1 MMGHGGLRGL
11 MALHVCVFHY
21 LFGLSRWSPL
31 HLNTQGNAHMPFF
44 FLLSGFSL
52 AAIYGADVMGQQHAS
67 TTITTTTTTT
77 TTNNNNNNSS
87 GDCSSGNSGT
97 TTTIASATSTSTCTT
112 STKAKATSLASF
124 YRNRAAR
131 VLPLFYLAHLCAAP
145 LTLVGFGVPPK
156 HFRESVLRNLFATT
170 TWVSE

>member
-21 LFGLSRWSPL
+21 LFGLSPWSPL

-52 AAIYGADVMGQQHAS
+52 AAIYGADVMGQQQQHTS
-67 TTITTTTTTT
+67 TSTSTS
-77 TTNNNNNNSS
+77 TNKRNS
-87 GDCSSGNSGT
+87 DYSSGNGGT
-97 TTTIASATSTSTCTT
+97 TTTIASATSTSTPSTT

-156 HFRESVLRNLFATT
+156 HFRESALRNLFATT

>member
-21 LFGLSRWSPL
+21 LFGLSPWSPL
-31 HLNTQGNAHMPFF
+31 HLNTQGNAHLPFF

-52 AAIYGADVMGQQHAS
+52 AAIYGADVMGQQQQQQHTS
-67 TTITTTTTTT
+67 TSTSTS
-77 TTNNNNNNSS
+77 TNKRNS
-87 GDCSSGNSGT
+87 DYSSGNGGT
-97 TTTIASATSTSTCTT
+97 TTTIASATSTSTPSMT

-156 HFRESVLRNLFATT
+156 HSRVRPAQPLRDDHLG
-170 TWVSE
+170 E

>member
-1 MMGHGGLRGL
+1 MVGHGGLRGL

-21 LFGLSRWSPL
+21 LFGLSPWSPL

-52 AAIYGADVMGQQHAS
+52 AAIYGADVMGQQQQQQHTSSS
-67 TTITTTTTTT
+67 TSTSTS
-77 TTNNNNNNSS
+77 TNKRNS
-87 GDCSSGNSGT
+87 DYSSGNGGT
-97 TTTIASATSTSTCTT
+97 TTTIASATSTSTPSTT

-156 HFRESVLRNLFATT
+156 HFRESALRNLFATS

>member
-1 MMGHGGLRGL
+1 MVGHGGLRGL

-21 LFGLSRWSPL
+21 LFGLSPWSPL

-52 AAIYGADVMGQQHAS
+52 AAIYGADVMGQQQQQQHTS
-67 TTITTTTTTT
+67 TSTSTS
-77 TTNNNNNNSS
+77 TNKRNS
-87 GDCSSGNSGT
+87 DYSSGNGGT
-97 TTTIASATSTSTCTT
+97 TTTIASATSTSTPSTT

-156 HFRESVLRNLFATT
+156 HFRESALRNLFATS

>member
-1 MMGHGGLRGL
+1 MVGHGGLRGL

-21 LFGLSRWSPL
+21 LFGLSPWSPL

-52 AAIYGADVMGQQHAS
+52 AAIYGADVMGQQQQQQHTS
-67 TTITTTTTTT
+67 TSTSTS
-77 TTNNNNNNSS
+77 TNKRNS
-87 GDCSSGNSGT
+87 DYSSGNGGT
-97 TTTIASATSTSTCTT
+97 TTTIASATSTSTPSTT

>member
-67 TTITTTTTTT
+67 TTITTTTT
-77 TTNNNNNNSS
+77 NNNNSS
-87 GDCSSGNSGT
+87 KLPSNIFLDFRSTRGPPSGLFLRRTGARSTGT
-97 TTTIASATSTSTCTT
+97 F
-112 STKAKATSLASF
+112 SLEIQLHRTFFIRSP
-124 YRNRAAR
+124 
-131 VLPLFYLAHLCAAP
+131 VAP
-145 LTLVGFGVPPK
+145 HIF
-156 HFRESVLRNLFATT
+156 H
-170 TWVSE
+170 

>member
-52 AAIYGADVMGQQHAS
+52 AAIYGADVMGQQQQQQHTS
-67 TTITTTTTTT
+67 TSTSTSTS
-77 TTNNNNNNSS
+77 TNKRNS
-87 GDCSSGNSGT
+87 DYSSGNGGT
-97 TTTIASATSTSTCTT
+97 TTTIASATSTSTPSTT

-156 HFRESVLRNLFATT
+156 HFRESALRNLFATS
-170 TWVSE
+170 TWVSD

>member
-1 MMGHGGLRGL
+1 MV
-11 MALHVCVFHY
+11 AVDSVPSPTQVN
-21 LFGLSRWSPL
+21 SR
-31 HLNTQGNAHMPFF
+31 
-44 FLLSGFSL
+44 
-52 AAIYGADVMGQQHAS
+52 AS
-67 TTITTTTTTT
+67 MINITT

-87 GDCSSGNSGT
+87 SDCSSGNDGT
-97 TTTIASATSTSTCTT
+97 TTTIASATSTST

-156 HFRESVLRNLFATT
+156 HFRESVLRNLFATS
-170 TWVSE
+170 TWVSD

>member
-1 MMGHGGLRGL
+1 MVGHGGLRGL

-21 LFGLSRWSPL
+21 LFGLSPWSPL

-52 AAIYGADVMGQQHAS
+52 AAIYGADVMGQQQQQQHTS
-67 TTITTTTTTT
+67 TSTSTS
-77 TTNNNNNNSS
+77 TNKRNS
-87 GDCSSGNSGT
+87 DYSSGNGGT
-97 TTTIASATSTSTCTT
+97 TTTIASATSTSTPSTT

-156 HFRESVLRNLFATT
+156 HFRESALRNLFATT

>member
-67 TTITTTTTTT
+67 TTITTTTTNN
-77 TTNNNNNNSS
+77 NNNNNNSS
-87 GDCSSGNSGT
+87 DCSSGNDGT
-97 TTTIASATSTSTCTT
+97 TTTIASATST